1 MPRPTLIRSTLL
13 AVVLMAIAVGTAACT
28 TPQTTFE
35 PASDAADRIL
45 TLYIFISVAAGI
57 VGVLV
62 LGAMVYILIKFR
74 ARPGRK
80 AQQIHGNNALEIA
93 WTIAPVLVLVVIA
106 IPTMIWIATSSS
118 RPVADDAILVTATG
132 HQWWFEF
139 EYEGLGPDGG
149 APCREG
155 EEDEG
160 DGPCLVTANEL
171 HVPVGR
177 QVAIELRSDDV
188 IHSFWVPA
196 LIGKTDMVPNRET
209 KLEPFVPNEIGEFW
223 GQCAEFCGVAH
234 ANMRFRVH
242 VDSLADFEAW
252 VAAMN
257 TPPADPASG
266 SPEANGKRVF
276 DVFGGCAGCHTIA
289 GTDAEGRIGP
299 DLTLF
304 GERTTVGAGIMEATD
319 ENVRAWVTDV
329 RSVKPIPP
337 PEERPGVMPTFADTL
352 SEAQVADVVTYL
364 KSLSVP

>member
-1 MPRPTLIRSTLL
+1 MPWPTLIRSTQL
-13 AVVLMAIAVGTAACT
+13 AVVLMAIAAGLAACT
-28 TPQTTFE
+28 SPLTTFE

-45 TLYIFISVAAGI
+45 SLYIYITVLASI
-57 VGVLV
+57 VGILV
-62 LGAMVYILIKFR
+62 LGAMAYIIVKFR

-80 AQQIHGNNALEIA
+80 AQQIHGNNTLEIV
-93 WTIAPVLVLVVIA
+93 WTIAPILVLVAVA

-118 RPVADDAILVTATG
+118 RAVADDAILVTATG

-149 APCREG
+149 T
-155 EEDEG
+155 
-160 DGPCLVTANEL
+160 LVTANEL

-177 QVAIELRSDDV
+177 QVAIELRSEDV

-196 LIGKTDMVPNRET
+196 LIGKTDMVPNREN

-242 VDSLADFEAW
+242 VDSLADFERW

-257 TPPADPASG
+257 TPPGEPASG
-266 SPEANGKRVF
+266 TAELSGKRVF
-276 DVFGGCAGCHTIA
+276 EVFGGCAGCHTIA

-304 GERTTVGAGIMEATD
+304 GERTTVGSGILEATD

-329 RSVKPIPP
+329 RSIKPIPP
-337 PEERPGVMPTFADTL
+337 PEERPGMMPTFADTL
-352 SEAQVADVVTYL
+352 SPAQVADVVAYL
-364 KSLSVP
+364 KSLRVP